1 MNSFTLGSARLAAD
15 SGATVIGVTSYAKS
29 ALAEVSTHT
38 LMAGAEFHAWN
49 DELPIGN
56 IVQMLIL
63 SALHAAVT
71 GNSPEVVEARSA
83 VFEEVLHSIVEDN
96 Q

>member
-1 MNSFTLGSARLAAD
+1 
-15 SGATVIGVTSYAKS
+15 
-29 ALAEVSTHT
+29 
-38 LMAGAEFHAWN
+38 MAGAEFHAWN